1 MCKLKKV
8 IYVCCDGK
16 TEPRRRYG
24 FGAATK
30 RDLSRDKEWMVAV
43 LEKDKYI
50 IEKEIIVERRKSSSI
65 I

>member
-43 LEKDKYI
+43 LQRE
-50 IEKEIIVERRKSSSI
+50 EI
-65 I
+65 

>member
-43 LEKDKYI
+43 LQRGDIRFYFFLWKKVI
-50 IEKEIIVERRKSSSI
+50 
-65 I
+65 

>member
-1 MCKLKKV
+1 MCKLEKV

-43 LEKDKYI
+43 LQRGDIRFYFFLWKKVI
-50 IEKEIIVERRKSSSI
+50 
-65 I
+65 